1 MAFPDVPMPGP
12 APRLESQFVLEAY
25 RQVRRRNRVWL
36 HVLLL
41 FLTLVTTAA
50 VGSRFQFNF
59 DQNLPP
65 FDVDRD
71 WDALLTLWQ
80 HPAALVS
87 GLPFALTLLTIL
99 FAHEMGHYVA
109 CLYYGIDASLPYF
122 LPAPT
127 FTGTLG
133 AFIRIRSPIYSR
145 RQLFDVGIAGPLAGF
160 LFLLPA
166 LGVGLAFSKVL
177 PGIGTAGSLSFG
189 TPPVLWLLERAIFP
203 GVHAADLYLHPI
215 ARAAWVGV
223 FATAL
228 NLLPIGQLDGG
239 HIVYSLFSR
248 RHKLITRLAIAALV
262 PIGVFYWHGWLFW
275 AALLFLFARR
285 HPSIYDRDTIGSVRA
300 KLGWLGLAIFLLSF
314 TLAPIVQ
321 RF

>member
-1 MAFPDVPMPGP
+1 MGAP
-12 APRLESQFVLEAY
+12 PRLESQCVLDAY
-25 RQVRRRNRVWL
+25 RQVRRSNRLWL

-41 FLTLVTTAA
+41 ALTLVTTAA
-50 VGSRFQFNF
+50 IGSRFQFNF

-71 WDALLTLWQ
+71 WDALLTFWQ
-80 HPAALVS
+80 HPAALIG

-145 RQLFDVGIAGPLAGF
+145 RQLFDVGIAGPIAGF

-177 PGIGTAGSLSFG
+177 PGIGAAGSLSFG
-189 TPPVLWLLERAIFP
+189 TPPVLWLLERTIFP
-203 GVHAADLYLHPI
+203 GVQTADLYLHPI
-215 ARAAWVGV
+215 ARAAWVGI

-239 HIVYSLFSR
+239 HIIYSMFSG

-262 PIGVFYWHGWLFW
+262 PIGIFFWHGWLFW
-275 AALLFLFARR
+275 AGLLFIFARR
-285 HPSIYDRDTIGSVRA
+285 HPSIYDRDAIGSARA
-300 KLGWLGLAIFLLSF
+300 RLGWVGLLIFLLSF